1 MSGRGI
7 RIRMMS
13 MDGAEFEADL
23 LREGYRIV
31 RGEFRPDL
39 EPRPHAHD
47 FDVRFLV
54 LEGSITIVRG
64 NDRHTYGSGDVCF
77 VPAGTMHE
85 EYVEAHA
92 MRYIAGT
99 RYART

>member
-1 MSGRGI
+1 
-7 RIRMMS
+7 
-13 MDGAEFEADL
+13 MDSAEFESEL
-23 LREGYRIV
+23 QQQGYRIV
-31 RGEFRPDL
+31 KGEFRTDP

-64 NDRHTYGSGDVCF
+64 NDRHTYGCGDVCF
-77 VPAGTMHE
+77 VPAGTMHQE
-85 EYVEAHA
+85 HVEADA

-99 RYART
+99 RPVR